1 MKIQITSD
9 STLDLSKELIEK
21 YDIKVLPL
29 IVNLG
34 DEERIDGETVTTDDI
49 AKFVKQ
55 TGKLPKTAA
64 RSVADFVDF
73 FKPIL
78 DAGYDIV
85 HYSISEE
92 LSITYQNAVAA
103 AKELDP
109 NRIFV
114 VNGRCLSTGTAL
126 LAINGRELASAGK
139 TAKEIYDIS
148 FGRSYQMQVSFVVET
163 LEYLRKGGRCSM
175 LAAFG
180 ANLLKLKPKLQLIE
194 GKIVS
199 TDRYRGK
206 SLQVLHKYI
215 DDTLA
220 LYNNPDKTRCFIT
233 HADADPE
240 IVNTIVEYVKSKN
253 IFDEVLET
261 HAGCTVFSHCGK
273 GTLGILY
280 INDGGKY

>member
-9 STLDLSKELIEK
+9 STLDLSKELIKK

-34 DEERIDGETVTTDDI
+34 DDERFDGENVTTDDI
-49 AKFVKQ
+49 AKYVKQ

-126 LAINGRELASAGK
+126 LAINGRELANAGK
-139 TAKEIYDIS
+139 TAKEIYNIS

-163 LEYLRKGGRCSM
+163 L
-175 LAAFG
+175 
-180 ANLLKLKPKLQLIE
+180 
-194 GKIVS
+194 
-199 TDRYRGK
+199 
-206 SLQVLHKYI
+206 
-215 DDTLA
+215 
-220 LYNNPDKTRCFIT
+220 
-233 HADADPE
+233 
-240 IVNTIVEYVKSKN
+240 
-253 IFDEVLET
+253 
-261 HAGCTVFSHCGK
+261 
-273 GTLGILY
+273 
-280 INDGGKY
+280 

>member
-9 STLDLSKELIEK
+9 STLDLSKELIKK

-34 DEERIDGETVTTDDI
+34 DDERFDGENVTTDDI
-49 AKFVKQ
+49 AKYVKQ

-126 LAINGRELASAGK
+126 LAINGRELANAGK

>member
-9 STLDLSKELIEK
+9 STLDLSKELIKK

-34 DEERIDGETVTTDDI
+34 DDERFDGETVTTDDI
-49 AKFVKQ
+49 AKYVKQ

-126 LAINGRELASAGK
+126 LAINGRELANAGK
-139 TAKEIYDIS
+139 TAKEIYNIS

>member
-9 STLDLSKELIEK
+9 STLDLSKELIKK

-34 DEERIDGETVTTDDI
+34 DDERFDGENVTTDDI
-49 AKFVKQ
+49 AKYVKQ

-126 LAINGRELASAGK
+126 LAINGRELANAGK
-139 TAKEIYDIS
+139 TAKEIYNIS

>member
-9 STLDLSKELIEK
+9 STLDLSKELIKK

-34 DEERIDGETVTTDDI
+34 DDERFDGETVTTDDI
-49 AKFVKQ
+49 AKYVKQ

-126 LAINGRELASAGK
+126 LAINGRELANAGK
-139 TAKEIYDIS
+139 TAKEIYNIS

-253 IFDEVLET
+253 IFEEVLET